1 MSAPAADSVPSP
13 FDSVEEAIADIAA
26 GRLVI
31 VTDDEDR
38 ENEGD
43 LIMAA
48 SKATPETINLMIR
61 YGSGIVCVPML
72 GHQLDRLG
80 LGPMVA
86 RNRESYRTAFTVSV
100 DAAQGVTTGVSAHD
114 RAVAIKILADPAS
127 GAEQLVQPGHVFPLR
142 SRPGGV
148 LERAGHTEAAVD
160 LATLAGLEPAGIL
173 CELVN
178 DDGTMQRLP
187 QLLEFKKQHGL
198 RMISIEQ
205 LIAYRLKQDK
215 LVEKIGEHAFASAYG
230 EFTAHV
236 FRSRLDKRHHLAL
249 TLGQFDPATPAL
261 VRVHSANVLA
271 DVFRGQACGTPGDV
285 LDASLKAIARERRA
299 LHGAAQRRRIDPRPP
314 RPARRLA
321 RHGSPRLR
329 HRRANPRRP
338 RIEEN
343 PPAHQQPPQA
353 RGPRGLRHR
362 AGRAARA
369 PRLTRQNANA
379 AGAPQGRPPALPK
392 KRGLSATRPPGP
404 PGTFHQGRTTPPGP

>member
-285 LDASLKAIARERRA
+285 LDASLKAIAREGR
-299 LHGAAQRRRIDPRPP
+299 GAVLYMEPLNAGESI
-314 RPARRLA
+314 LA
-321 RHGSPRLR
+321 RLVQPAASPAMDLRDYGIGAQILGALGLKKIRLLTNS
-329 HRRANPRRP
+329 HRKLVGLEAYGIELVELLEPRA
-338 RIEEN
+338 
-343 PPAHQQPPQA
+343 
-353 RGPRGLRHR
+353 
-362 AGRAARA
+362 
-369 PRLTRQNANA
+369 
-379 AGAPQGRPPALPK
+379 
-392 KRGLSATRPPGP
+392 
-404 PGTFHQGRTTPPGP
+404 